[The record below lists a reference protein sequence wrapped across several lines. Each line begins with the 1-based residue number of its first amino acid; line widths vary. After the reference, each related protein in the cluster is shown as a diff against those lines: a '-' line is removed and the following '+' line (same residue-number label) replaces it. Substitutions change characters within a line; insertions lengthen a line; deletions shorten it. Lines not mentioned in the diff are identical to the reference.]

1 MKPTE
6 LRKNIYKI
14 LDRIAETGKPVQI
27 ERNGE
32 VFKIICESKKGKL
45 DRLKQKNHPKAFIG
59 NSDEILSMDWTAEWK
74 PKHI

>member
-14 LDRIAETGKPVQI
+14 LDTIAETGKPVEI

-32 VFKIICESKKGKL
+32 IFKIMCETKAGKL
-45 DRLKQKNHPKAFIG
+45 KRIEQKKHPKAFIG
-59 NSDEILSMDWTAEWK
+59 NSDDILSLDWTAEWK